1 MFFGYMTDLPARL
14 PPQAV
19 RGAERRICLGRIDI
33 EAKNYFSDSGR
44 FADALNY
51 CLYDGQPVIEPDK
64 LSPLDTEEVIIP
76 YGNEAREPEQ
86 RYRDLLDLWQV
97 MTDGRAIYTVA
108 FGGEIQ
114 ADIHYAMPVK
124 NGLYDFIYYAR
135 QVKQADRSY
144 RNQDGKEDRIDLSWP
159 EQMSGFRKEDRLIPV
174 ITVTIYLGASAWD
187 GPRSIREMLNTD
199 DKQLL
204 SFVQDYRI
212 HLIAPYLMAD
222 DDFRKFRTD
231 FGQLMEYI
239 KYSMDDEKL
248 DQITHEGDRY
258 RNLDVDLANLINEV
272 TGRNLKFEV
281 KEGKVDVCKAHEEM
295 KRKAA
300 EEAWEQA
307 NQRIREVEAE
317 RDEYKSELN
326 EYKSELDKA
335 LRTIRMYEAR

>member
-1 MFFGYMTDLPARL
+1 
-14 PPQAV
+14 
-19 RGAERRICLGRIDI
+19 
-33 EAKNYFSDSGR
+33 
-44 FADALNY
+44 
-51 CLYDGQPVIEPDK
+51 
-64 LSPLDTEEVIIP
+64 
-76 YGNEAREPEQ
+76 
-86 RYRDLLDLWQV
+86 

-144 RNQDGKEDRIDLSWP
+144 RNQDGKEDRLDLSWP

-239 KYSMDDEKL
+239 KYSTDDEKL

-258 RNLDVDLANLINEV
+258 RNLDVDLVNLINEV
-272 TGRNLKFEV
+272 TGKKLKFEV

-317 RDEYKSELN
+317 RDEYRSELDEYKSELN

>member
-1 MFFGYMTDLPARL
+1 MNAFRVYDGSSGTAPA
-14 PPQAV
+14 ACSA
-19 RGAERRICLGRIDI
+19 GAERRIRLGRIDI

-51 CLYDGQPVIEPDK
+51 CLYGGQPVIEPDK

-97 MTDGRAIYTVA
+97 M
-108 FGGEIQ
+108 
-114 ADIHYAMPVK
+114 
-124 NGLYDFIYYAR
+124 
-135 QVKQADRSY
+135 
-144 RNQDGKEDRIDLSWP
+144 
-159 EQMSGFRKEDRLIPV
+159 
-174 ITVTIYLGASAWD
+174 
-187 GPRSIREMLNTD
+187 
-199 DKQLL
+199 
-204 SFVQDYRI
+204 
-212 HLIAPYLMAD
+212 AD

-239 KYSMDDEKL
+239 KYSTDDEKL

-272 TGRNLKFEV
+272 TGKNLKFEV
-281 KEGKVDVCKAHEEM
+281 KEGKIDVCKAHEEM

-326 EYKSELDKA
+326 EYKSELNEYKSELDKA